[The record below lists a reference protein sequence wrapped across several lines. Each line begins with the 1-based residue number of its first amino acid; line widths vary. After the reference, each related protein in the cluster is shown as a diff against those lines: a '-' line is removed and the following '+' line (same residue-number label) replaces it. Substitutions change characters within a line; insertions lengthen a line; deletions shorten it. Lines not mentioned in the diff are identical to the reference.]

1 MSERPDWTECLY
13 RPSMLCGE
21 KDEKLERRGAG
32 TVDMREIWRMMEAQP
47 PPQPQPQ
54 PHNGQSPQ
62 TEEAPSAETP
72 IPTPPPPA
80 PTPAPPGPVPPQTQ
94 PVEIPIRHKG
104 LIFSSFWQVVND
116 VYAGIGDVIIVKSP
130 GDYVVIRQTHKSR
143 HWIDD
148 AQLRIAGVIERRL
161 CIYGFVLSRDV
172 ERIAAEL
179 RSGRFAL
186 VAACDP
192 RAVVRPPRREEL
204 YNIWRFEGYIV
215 NTSPARMA
223 LIRLDM
229 SRKPKFAVDYLR
241 KGCPVYSQNLNQ
253 IFQLSGI
260 PIQLTC

>member
-21 KDEKLERRGAG
+21 KDEKLERGAG
-32 TVDMREIWRMMEAQP
+32 TVDMREIWRMSQLS
-47 PPQPQPQ
+47 QPQHIQ
-54 PHNGQSPQ
+54 PTQEVPA
-62 TEEAPSAETP
+62 EARVETP
-72 IPTPPPPA
+72 TA
-80 PTPAPPGPVPPQTQ
+80 PTLLPELAPAEAV
-94 PVEIPIRHKG
+94 PIRHKG
-104 LIFSSFWQVVND
+104 LLFSSYWLEVHD

-130 GDYVVIRQTHKSR
+130 GDYVVIRQVRKAR

-148 AQLRIAGVIERRL
+148 AQLRIAGVVERRL

-179 RSGRFAL
+179 RSGRYAL
-186 VAACDP
+186 VVACDP
-192 RAVVRPPRREEL
+192 RALVRPPRREEL

-223 LIRLDM
+223 LIRLDP
-229 SRKPKFAVDYLR
+229 SKKPKFAVDYLR
-241 KGCPVYSQNLNQ
+241 KGCPIYSQHLNQ
-253 IFQLSGI
+253 ILQLSGI

>member
-21 KDEKLERRGAG
+21 KDEKVEYRRGAG
-32 TVDMREIWRMMEAQP
+32 TVDMREIWHMMETQP
-47 PPQPQPQ
+47 PPQPQ
-54 PHNGQSPQ
+54 NGHP
-62 TEEAPSAETP
+62 EAPPAEVPVEVPASTQ
-72 IPTPPPPA
+72 PPPA
-80 PTPAPPGPVPPQTQ
+80 SEPALTGAVQ
-94 PVEIPIRHKG
+94 IAIRHRG
-104 LIFSSFWQVVND
+104 LIFSSYWVEVND
-116 VYAGIGDVIIVKSP
+116 VYAGVGDVVVVKNA
-130 GDYVVIRQTHKSR
+130 GDYVVIRRVPKSR

-148 AQLRIAGVIERRL
+148 SQLRIPGVVERRL
-161 CIYGFVLSRDV
+161 CIYGFVLQRDV

-204 YNIWRFEGYIV
+204 YQIWRYEGYLV
-215 NTSPARMA
+215 NTSPAKMA

-241 KGCPVYSQNLNQ
+241 KGCPIYSQHLNQ
-253 IFQLSGI
+253 ILQLSGI